1 MHRSDSK
8 RNQSEIWRDLG
19 QHTHAIRRTMRA
31 VLFLCLTL
39 LFFAPASLLS
49 QRYPPDFELK
59 GASGMSPGM
68 EAAGGG
74 GQTEPSAYRIERF
87 SRLSFFLS
95 ASSLGIGAQMST
107 NLSPHLDMRIFGG
120 RTSMTTHHYSQSD
133 FSIVV
138 NLEFAN
144 VGAMADAYPFHRP
157 FRFSAGYLF
166 YNGDRVRA
174 DLHAKQ
180 DAVFTINDI
189 DWTSDNADPVH
200 GTGRLTL
207 GGSGFLLTAGYGRMV
222 SRSEKHFTFPFE
234 AGVAFIN
241 TPAVTLN
248 LAGQICTAQGVNC
261 QPAATFPG
269 FADALAAQVA
279 AWNQNAAPFHIFP
292 IVEGGVS
299 YTFRIR
305 R

>member
-1 MHRSDSK
+1 MHRSAGK
-8 RNQSEIWRDLG
+8 RNQSDIWGDLG
-19 QHTHAIRRTMRA
+19 RHAHATCLSIMASR
-31 VLFLCLTL
+31 FLCIAIL
-39 LFFAPASLLS
+39 LFAPVSVLS
-49 QRYPPDFELK
+49 QKISSNFESRGDFGLNP
-59 GASGMSPGM
+59 AM
-68 EAAGGG
+68 EATWGG

-95 ASSLGIGAQMST
+95 ASSLGIGGQMST
-107 NLSPHLDMRIFGG
+107 NLSPHLDARIFGN
-120 RTSMTTHHYSQSD
+120 RAAMTTHHYSQSD

-189 DWTSDNADPVH
+189 DWLSDNADPVH

-248 LAGQICTAQGVNC
+248 LAGQICTTQGVNC

-299 YTFRIR
+299 YTFRIQH
-305 R
+305 